1 MKNLARILS
10 VFVFTMS
17 FSTCVN
23 AEIATTGQTSQD
35 ILSNQVIESELNSD
49 TAKEISVTKT
59 PETALFKTDIIE
71 FDKKPVE
78 FSTVIHKDRIYVKL
92 RDLCYNLKCNIEVD
106 NSSRVINII
115 KNPESVQENVYAD
128 KEKVL
133 DPIKVNIDIS
143 DFIIKSDNI
152 NTYMESIIYQGRTYI
167 PVRFFSEIF
176 EKKVDWLADQ
186 RKVLVSTLPPEI
198 IGYVNEQALYKK
210 DFDFLYEPQ
219 YLSLL
224 DTNAA
229 PSEDEIKNLKSSI
242 FDTLVLY
249 TVLLQKTAKE
259 NIQLTEIDYQNIN
272 STISSYISM
281 NNGPEGFRKIL
292 EENKITLY
300 QFSNNLRDNALINK
314 LAEVLVKDVT
324 PSEEAIQ
331 KYYDDNK
338 YLFNIPEQVRA
349 KHILFSI
356 SDLKTGIDYDDVK
369 KAEIKKK
376 AEEVLAEIKAGANF
390 DELMNKYSEDPGTQ
404 SYPDGYTFSRGQMVK
419 PFEDASFSMNVG
431 EISSLVET
439 SFGYHIIKLEEE
451 LPEKE
456 YTLNEVRE
464 NIIMEIS
471 PQEKQLYF
479 NNFVEKSKSE
489 SVIVNNLK

>member
-1 MKNLARILS
+1 MKNLARIFS
-10 VFVFTMS
+10 VLVFTMS

-23 AEIATTGQTSQD
+23 AEIATTDQKSQD
-35 ILSNQVIESELNSD
+35 ILSNQVIESDLNSE
-49 TAKEISVTKT
+49 TAKETSVTKT

-115 KNPESVQENVYAD
+115 KNPESVQENIYAD
-128 KEKVL
+128 KEKIL
-133 DPIKVNIDIS
+133 DPIKINIDIS

-152 NTYMESIIYQGRTYI
+152 NTYMESIIYQGRTYV
-167 PVRFFSEIF
+167 PVRFFSETF

-186 RKVLVSTLPPEI
+186 RKVVVSTIPPEI
-198 IGYVNEQALYKK
+198 IGYVNDQALYKK
-210 DFDFLYEPQ
+210 DFDFLYDPQ
-219 YLSLL
+219 YLSLV

-259 NIQLTEIDYQNIN
+259 NIQLNESDYQNIN

-314 LAEVLVKDVT
+314 LAETLVKDVT

-338 YLFNIPEQVRA
+338 YLFSIPEQVRA

-356 SDLKTGIDYDDVK
+356 SDLKTGIDYDAVK

-404 SYPDGYTFSRGQMVK
+404 SNPNGYTFSRGQMVK
-419 PFEDASFSMNVG
+419 PFEDASFSMNIG
-431 EISSLVET
+431 EISNLVET
-439 SFGYHIIKLEEE
+439 SFGYHIIKLEEK

-456 YTLNEVRE
+456 LTLNEVRE

-471 PQEKQLYF
+471 PQEQQLYF
-479 NNFVEKSKSE
+479 NNFVEKLKSE